1 MSGLAGR
8 NSETRAIVT
17 GGAQGIGFAVAEALA
32 DEGCRALALIGRSQE
47 KGDKAVATLKKSGVD
62 AIFISADVAKV
73 ADCTR
78 AVATALAH
86 FGTLNAL
93 VNAAAT
99 SARGSLVE
107 TSEELFDTIFD
118 TNVRGPFFLMQGLV
132 AHLLERKAPGSIV
145 NVLSMSA
152 HAGQSF
158 LTPYSTSK
166 GALMTLTK
174 NVASSYRKNRIRC
187 NAVLPGWMDTEG
199 EAIVRHPDVHGVS
212 FTGSTEVGRH
222 LGALAG
228 GLLKPISL
236 ELGGN
241 NAFIVLDDA
250 DPAAAASAGAWGAF
264 LHQGQ
269 ICMAASRHLVHRS
282 LVNDYV
288 AHLSTRAAALRLGAA
303 GEPECQLAPVITDE
317 AADAVKA
324 HYGDA
329 GLVLLIEALGLIDGR
344 IRAARC
350 LRDLSTH
357 ASNKEAAHA

>member
-1 MSGLAGR
+1 MNGSAGR

-17 GGAQGIGFAVAEALA
+17 GGAQGIGFAVTEALA

-47 KGDKAVATLKKSGVD
+47 KGDKAVASLKKAGVD

-73 ADCTR
+73 ADCKR
-78 AVATALAH
+78 AVDTAIAH
-86 FGTLNAL
+86 FGTVNAL

-107 TSEELFDTIFD
+107 TSEELFDTIFA

-199 EAIVRHPDVHGVS
+199 EAIVQKKWHDAPDDWLEKAEASQPMGQLVKPAQLARLITYMLSPQAGVM
-212 FTGSTEVGRH
+212 TGSLVDYDQNI
-222 LGALAG
+222 AG
-228 GLLKPISL
+228 VI
-236 ELGGN
+236 
-241 NAFIVLDDA
+241 
-250 DPAAAASAGAWGAF
+250 
-264 LHQGQ
+264 
-269 ICMAASRHLVHRS
+269 
-282 LVNDYV
+282 
-288 AHLSTRAAALRLGAA
+288 
-303 GEPECQLAPVITDE
+303 GE
-317 AADAVKA
+317 
-324 HYGDA
+324 
-329 GLVLLIEALGLIDGR
+329 
-344 IRAARC
+344 
-350 LRDLSTH
+350 
-357 ASNKEAAHA
+357 